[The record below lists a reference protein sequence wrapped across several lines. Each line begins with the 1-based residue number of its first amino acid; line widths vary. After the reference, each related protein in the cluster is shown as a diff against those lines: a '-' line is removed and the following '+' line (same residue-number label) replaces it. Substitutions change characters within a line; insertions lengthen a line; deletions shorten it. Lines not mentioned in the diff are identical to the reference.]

1 MLKWKTLIGILLLVA
16 VSGCQLTLDPSNPEK
31 QALRDLTDRIE
42 QFEVVKKENQLTLD
56 IMKLQREIAQM
67 KASSQLSA
75 QPVRQRVNTDELPPD
90 MK

>member
-1 MLKWKTLIGILLLVA
+1 MKWKTLIGILLLVVA
-16 VSGCQLTLDPSNPEK
+16 SGCQLTLDPSNPEK

-42 QFEVVKKENQLTLD
+42 QFEVIKKENQLTLD